1 MRLCICCTPAGGQ
14 QQRQELYDAI
24 AAAQKRLEAAQRR
37 RGLAARDL
45 TRAKTELE
53 RLKASTKASKAAKQ
67 RLTDAATAE
76 ADWVA
81 ARPHAPTLLAMAAG
95 PLTPE
100 VRHAYAACVA
110 WYIHCTS
117 LLGARAA
124 VVAKAHQVARHLRV
138 CCHKCAARALLGQSR
153 CCCQH

>member
-1 MRLCICCTPAGGQ
+1 MLHWICCTPSGGQ
-14 QQRQELYDAI
+14 QHRQDLYDAI

-37 RGLAARDL
+37 RGLAGRDL

-76 ADWVA
+76 ANWVA

-95 PLTPE
+95 PLTPD
-100 VRHAYAACVA
+100 VRQAYHHDVCVA
-110 WYIHCTS
+110 QSTHCMTS
-117 LLGARAA
+117 FGAS
-124 VVAKAHQVARHLRV
+124 H
-138 CCHKCAARALLGQSR
+138 AARTVASASIAADALV
-153 CCCQH
+153 